1 MAIYSLPLE
10 KNNVDIP
17 PEYCYLV
24 LKQYSED
31 DFIKPQQD
39 KNKPTKKKLTSQELK
54 DKKESILKQQNTINQ
69 LDTGYCNLH
78 NRKYDLETILNSFFI
93 SHLDNINCLI
103 YKIQPIASYK
113 NKSGYSYND
122 RYEVSEFK
130 VLTKFKNKE
139 EVINQI
145 HKDGLLRKFASV
157 LFDSLSY
164 VNEGYDLKLYK
175 YFEYFKNTFSDY
187 DISLSDISLSDISLS
202 DIVLSNKNKFDSK
215 NIYEL
220 VKTNIRYL
228 LENDLIKCFRE
239 EDYYKE
245 ELITLLIECGL
256 SEIAL
261 QCVKLLEEY
270 NIKSLLN
277 DKIFDKVLRKWSNDK
292 HVKEIIDYL
301 DIKLSGVTLIIKDYD
316 NEYIKIIETKV
327 FDNIGE
333 VKIYLVKNYNVSFD
347 EIVNKDICD
356 IVAKDEDGEMRYE
369 FEVS

>member
-1 MAIYSLPLE
+1 MAFYSLPLE

-31 DFIKPQQD
+31 DFKPQQD
-39 KNKPTKKKLTSQELK
+39 KNKPTKNKLTSQELK

-78 NRKYDLETILNSFFI
+78 NRKHDLETILSSFFI
-93 SHLDNINCLI
+93 SHLDNSNCLI
-103 YKIQPIASYK
+103 YKIQPLASYK

-122 RYEVSEFK
+122 RYETSEFN
-130 VLTKFKNKE
+130 VLTKFNNKE

-145 HKDGLLRKFASV
+145 HKDGLLRNFASV
-157 LFDSLSY
+157 LFNSLSY
-164 VNEGYDLKLYK
+164 VNPGYDLKLYK

-187 DISLSDISLSDISLS
+187 DISLSDI
-202 DIVLSNKNKFDSK
+202 VLSNTNKFNSK
-215 NIYEL
+215 DINEI
-220 VKTNIRYL
+220 VKNNIRYL

-245 ELITLLIECGL
+245 ELIILLIECGL
-256 SEIAL
+256 FEIAL

-277 DKIFDKVLRKWSNDK
+277 DKLFDIVLRKWSNDK
-292 HVKEIIDYL
+292 HVKMIIDIL
-301 DIKLSGVTLIIKDYD
+301 GIKLSGVTLTVKDYD
-316 NEYIKIIETKV
+316 NEYIKIIETKI

-333 VKIYLVKNYNVSFD
+333 VKTYLVKNYNVSFD

-356 IVAKDEDGEMRYE
+356 IVAKDEYEGMRYE
-369 FEVS
+369 FEIS

>member
-17 PEYCYLV
+17 PEYCYLA
-24 LKQYSED
+24 LKQYSEN

-39 KNKPTKKKLTSQELK
+39 KNKPTKKLTSQELK
-54 DKKESILKQQNTINQ
+54 DKKESILRQQNTIKQ

-78 NRKYDLETILNSFFI
+78 NCKYDLDTILNSFFI
-93 SHLDNINCLI
+93 SHLDNSNCLI
-103 YKIQPIASYK
+103 YKIQPLASYK
-113 NKSGYSYND
+113 NRTGYSYND
-122 RYEVSEFK
+122 KYETSEFN
-130 VLTKFKNKE
+130 VLTKFNSKE

-145 HKDGLLRKFASV
+145 YKDGLLRKFASV

-164 VNEGYDLKLYK
+164 INEGYDLKLYK

-187 DISLSDISLSDISLS
+187 DISLSDI
-202 DIVLSNKNKFDSK
+202 VLSNKNKFDRK
-215 NIYEL
+215 DIYEII
-220 VKTNIRYL
+220 KTNIRYL

-239 EDYYKE
+239 DDYYKE

-277 DKIFDKVLRKWSNDK
+277 DKEFDRVLRKWSTDK
-292 HVKEIIDYL
+292 HVKMIIDIL
-301 DIKLSGVTLIIKDYD
+301 GIKLSGITLTVKDI
-316 NEYIKIIETKV
+316 NESSTVETKL

-333 VKIYLVKNYNVSFD
+333 VKTYLIKNYNISFD

-356 IVAKDEDGEMRYE
+356 IESYNENEDINYR
-369 FEVS
+369 FEIN

>member
-31 DFIKPQQD
+31 DFKPQKD
-39 KNKPTKKKLTSQELK
+39 KNKPTKKLTSQELK
-54 DKKESILKQQNTINQ
+54 DKKESILKQQNTIKQ
-69 LDTGYCNLH
+69 LDTGYCNLY

-93 SHLDNINCLI
+93 SHLDNSNCLI
-103 YKIQPIASYK
+103 YKIQPLASYK

-122 RYEVSEFK
+122 RYEVSEFN
-130 VLTKFKNKE
+130 VVIKFNSKE

-145 HKDGLLRKFASV
+145 YKDGLLRKFASV
-157 LFDSLSY
+157 LFDGLSY
-164 VNEGYDLKLYK
+164 VNKGYDLKLYK
-175 YFEYFKNTFSDY
+175 YFEYFKNTFNDY
-187 DISLSDISLSDISLS
+187 DISLS
-202 DIVLSNKNKFDSK
+202 DIVLSNKNKFNGKDIS
-215 NIYEL
+215 EL
-220 VKTNIRYL
+220 VKRNIRYL
-228 LENDLIKCFRE
+228 FENNLVKCFRE
-239 EDYYKE
+239 DDYYKE

-277 DKIFDKVLRKWSNDK
+277 DKTFDMALRKWSTDK
-292 HVKEIIDYL
+292 HVEIIINIL
-301 DIKLSGVTLIIKDYD
+301 CIKLSGVTLVVKDYD
-316 NEYIKIIETKV
+316 SGNYQIVDTKL
-327 FDNIGE
+327 FNNIGE
-333 VKIYLVKNYNVSFD
+333 IKTYLVKNYNVPFD

-356 IVAKDEDGEMRYE
+356 IVANDEDKEMRYE
-369 FEVS
+369 FEVI

>member
-17 PEYCYLV
+17 PEFCYLV

-39 KNKPTKKKLTSQELK
+39 KNKPTKKLTSQELK
-54 DKKESILKQQNTINQ
+54 DKKESILKQQNTINK
-69 LDTGYCNLH
+69 LDSGYCNLH
-78 NRKYDLETILNSFFI
+78 NRKHDLETILSSFFI
-93 SHLDNINCLI
+93 SHLDNSNCLI
-103 YKIQPIASYK
+103 YKIQPLASYK

-122 RYEVSEFK
+122 KYETSEFN
-130 VLTKFKNKE
+130 VLTKFNNKE

-145 HKDGLLRKFASV
+145 HKDGLLRNFASV
-157 LFDSLSY
+157 LFNSLSY

-187 DISLSDISLSDISLS
+187 DISLSDI
-202 DIVLSNKNKFDSK
+202 VLSNKNKFNSK
-215 NIYEL
+215 DNEL

-228 LENDLIKCFRE
+228 FENNLVKCFRE
-239 EDYYKE
+239 DDYYKE

-256 SEIAL
+256 SKIAL

-270 NIKSLLN
+270 NIKSLLI
-277 DKIFDKVLRKWSNDK
+277 DKNFDKVLRKWSNDK
-292 HVKEIIDYL
+292 YVKMIIDIL
-301 DIKLSGVTLIIKDYD
+301 GIKLSGVTLTVKDYD

-333 VKIYLVKNYNVSFD
+333 VKTYLVKNYNVPFD

-356 IVAKDEDGEMRYE
+356 IISYNENENITYR
-369 FEVS
+369 FEIQ

>member
-17 PEYCYLV
+17 PEFCYLV

-54 DKKESILKQQNTINQ
+54 DKKDAIIKQKDTINQ

-78 NRKYDLETILNSFFI
+78 NRKHDLETILNSFFI
-93 SHLDNINCLI
+93 SHLDNSNCLI
-103 YKIQPIASYK
+103 YKIQPLASYK

-122 RYEVSEFK
+122 RYEVSEFN
-130 VLTKFKNKE
+130 VLTKFNNKE

-145 HKDGLLRKFASV
+145 YKDGLLRKFASV
-157 LFDSLSY
+157 LFNSLSY

-187 DISLSDISLSDISLS
+187 DISLSDI
-202 DIVLSNKNKFDSK
+202 VLSNKNKFNGKDI
-215 NIYEL
+215 NEL
-220 VKTNIRYL
+220 VKRNIRYL
-228 LENDLIKCFRE
+228 FKNNLVKCFRE
-239 EDYYKE
+239 DDYYKE
-245 ELITLLIECGL
+245 ELITLLIECRL
-256 SEIAL
+256 FEIAL

-277 DKIFDKVLRKWSNDK
+277 DKEFDKVLRKWSTDK
-292 HVKEIIDYL
+292 HVKMIIDIL
-301 DIKLSGVTLIIKDYD
+301 GIKLSGVTLVVKDYD
-316 NEYIKIIETKV
+316 SESNIIVETKL

-333 VKIYLVKNYNVSFD
+333 IKTYLVKNYNVPFE
-347 EIVNKDICD
+347 EIANKDICD
-356 IVAKDEDGEMRYE
+356 IVAKDEEEGMRYE

>member
-39 KNKPTKKKLTSQELK
+39 KNKPTKNKLTSQELK
-54 DKKESILKQQNTINQ
+54 DKKDAILKQQNTIKQ
-69 LDTGYCNLH
+69 LDTGYINLH
-78 NRKYDLETILNSFFI
+78 NRKHDLETILSSFFI

-103 YKIQPIASYK
+103 YKIQPLASYK
-113 NKSGYSYND
+113 SKSGYSYND
-122 RYEVSEFK
+122 RYEVSEFNI
-130 VLTKFKNKE
+130 LAKFKNKE

-164 VNEGYDLKLYK
+164 INEGYDLKLYK

-187 DISLSDISLSDISLS
+187 DISLSDI
-202 DIVLSNKNKFDSK
+202 VLSNKNKFNGKDI
-215 NIYEL
+215 NEL

-245 ELITLLIECGL
+245 ELIILLIECGL
-256 SEIAL
+256 FEIAL

-277 DKIFDKVLRKWSNDK
+277 DKEFDKVLRKWSTDK
-292 HVKEIIDYL
+292 HVKMIIDIL
-301 DIKLSGVTLIIKDYD
+301 GIKLSGITLTVKDYD
-316 NEYIKIIETKV
+316 NEYCKIVETKL

-333 VKIYLVKNYNVSFD
+333 VKTYLVKNYNVSFD
-347 EIVNKDICD
+347 EILNKDICD
-356 IVAKDEDGEMRYE
+356 IVANDEDKEMRYE

>member
-10 KNNVDIP
+10 KNNVNIP

-31 DFIKPQQD
+31 DFKPQKD
-39 KNKPTKKKLTSQELK
+39 KNKPTKKLTSQELK
-54 DKKESILKQQNTINQ
+54 DKKESILKQQNTIKQ

-78 NRKYDLETILNSFFI
+78 NRKHDLETILSSFFVPY
-93 SHLDNINCLI
+93 LDDDNCLI
-103 YKIQPIASYK
+103 YKIQPLASYK
-113 NKSGYSYND
+113 NRTGYNPRD
-122 RYEVSEFK
+122 KYEISEFN
-130 VLTKFKNKE
+130 VLIKFNSKE

-164 VNEGYDLKLYK
+164 VNKGYDLKLYK
-175 YFEYFKNTFSDY
+175 YFEYFKNTFIDY
-187 DISLSDISLSDISLS
+187 DISIS
-202 DIVLSNKNKFDSK
+202 DIVLSNKNKFNKKD
-215 NIYEL
+215 IYEI

-270 NIKSLLN
+270 NIKNLLN
-277 DKIFDKVLRKWSNDK
+277 DKEFDRVLKKWSNDK
-292 HVKEIIDYL
+292 HVKMIIDIL
-301 DIKLSGVTLIIKDYD
+301 GIKLSGVTLTVKDYNND
-316 NEYIKIIETKV
+316 KIIETKV

-333 VKIYLVKNYNVSFD
+333 IKTYLVKNYNVPFD

-356 IVAKDEDGEMRYE
+356 IVVDDEDREMGYS
-369 FEVS
+369 FEVN